1 MLRLFRDIHEKARSV
16 LGIENDDNS
25 VMILTFMSLAVIP
38 EVQLTDMGFFDVNK
52 FDFIPIEAE

>member
-1 MLRLFRDIHEKARSV
+1 MLRLFEDIHEKARSV

-38 EVQLTDMGFFDVNK
+38 EVRLTDMGFFDVNK